1 MFRRRIWHKNELI
14 GNELFTCATVRVA
27 TLFVGDAQKVRRSL
41 SLDHNRHQIDNKKYE
56 WYRRPNLR
64 GSPQKAD
71 GNVIDQKDLH
81 TLLNS
86 QVLVLNRLW
95 QAVNICTARRA
106 FALVYAGHAHIVSS
120 DEANNFLTHDFN
132 SWRDISANAPDHEVV
147 TTISFKIRIPRVIV
161 LLVFDRLPKKE
172 VKFTRH
178 NVFERDKN
186 TCQYC
191 GEVFER
197 TDLNLDHVV
206 PRDRGGTTTWENV
219 VCSCIACN
227 TQKGN
232 RLPREAHMSL
242 IRKPKRP
249 KWRPFVQIT
258 FSAPQ
263 HDLWKHFVD
272 LAYWNVELS
281 D

>member
-1 MFRRRIWHKNELI
+1 MLPSREFTWKSVKCGSRRDVH
-14 GNELFTCATVRVA
+14 TV
-27 TLFVGDAQKVRRSL
+27 
-41 SLDHNRHQIDNKKYE
+41 
-56 WYRRPNLR
+56 
-64 GSPQKAD
+64 
-71 GNVIDQKDLH
+71 
-81 TLLNS
+81 LNS

-95 QAVNICTARRA
+95 QAVNICSARRA

-120 DEANNFLTHDFN
+120 DEANNFMTHDFE
-132 SWRDISANAPDHEVV
+132 SWRGLSANAPDHEVV

-178 NVFERDKN
+178 
-186 TCQYC
+186 
-191 GEVFER
+191 
-197 TDLNLDHVV
+197 
-206 PRDRGGTTTWENV
+206 
-219 VCSCIACN
+219 CN
-227 TQKGN
+227 TRKGN

>member
-1 MFRRRIWHKNELI
+1 LFLRITRTT
-14 GNELFTCATVRVA
+14 F
-27 TLFVGDAQKVRRSL
+27 S
-41 SLDHNRHQIDNKKYE
+41 
-56 WYRRPNLR
+56 
-64 GSPQKAD
+64 
-71 GNVIDQKDLH
+71 
-81 TLLNS
+81 
-86 QVLVLNRLW
+86 
-95 QAVNICTARRA
+95 
-106 FALVYAGHAHIVSS
+106 
-120 DEANNFLTHDFN
+120 THDFE
-132 SWRDISANAPDHEVV
+132 SWRDLSANAPDHEVV
-147 TTISFKIRIPRVIV
+147 TTISFKIQIPRVIV

-191 GEVFER
+191 GELFDR
-197 TDLNLDHVV
+197 SDLNSGSHRAARPWRDH
-206 PRDRGGTTTWENV
+206 DLGKRGLLLHP
-219 VCSCIACN
+219 CN
-227 TQKGN
+227 TRKGN

-249 KWRPFVQIT
+249 EVAAIC
-258 FSAPQ
+258 SDHVCCAQ

>member
-1 MFRRRIWHKNELI
+1 MQ
-14 GNELFTCATVRVA
+14 TV
-27 TLFVGDAQKVRRSL
+27 
-41 SLDHNRHQIDNKKYE
+41 
-56 WYRRPNLR
+56 
-64 GSPQKAD
+64 
-71 GNVIDQKDLH
+71 
-81 TLLNS
+81 LNN

-95 QAVNICTARRA
+95 QAVNICSARRA

-120 DEANNFLTHDFN
+120 DEANNFMTHDFE
-132 SWRDISANAPDHEVV
+132 SWRDLSANAPDHEVV

-191 GEVFER
+191 GEIFDR
-197 TDLNLDHVV
+197 SALNLDHVV
-206 PRDRGGTTTWENV
+206 PRDRGGNTTWENV
-219 VCSCIACN
+219 VCSCIPCN
-227 TQKGN
+227 TRKGN

-249 KWRPFVQIT
+249 KWRPFVHVT
-258 FSAPQ
+258 FAAPQ